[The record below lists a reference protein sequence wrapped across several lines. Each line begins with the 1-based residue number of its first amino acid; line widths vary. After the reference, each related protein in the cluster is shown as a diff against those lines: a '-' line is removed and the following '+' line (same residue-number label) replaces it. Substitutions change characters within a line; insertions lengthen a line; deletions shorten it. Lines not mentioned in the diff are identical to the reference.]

1 MNPKAQ
7 NLIGSGVVVH
17 VPSFFDELK
26 ELEEK
31 GLENVR
37 ERVFI
42 SDRCHI
48 VLDLHTL
55 VDGLEEQELGG
66 NSIGTTKRGIGP
78 TYSTKAAR
86 SGIRI
91 VDIFTKELFD
101 RKVREL
107 ARGYKLRFGKLLD
120 NYDVETEIAKFDVS
134 TVGVVESNADGCRA
148 TVRIFQTLSS
158 MQFFSSLQLKIVRH
172 KLSSREPMLCCW
184 IWTVSKSQTGQFL
197 WQH

>member
-31 GLENVR
+31 GLERVR

-55 VDGLEEQELGG
+55 VDGLEELELKG

-86 SGIRI
+86 SGVRI
-91 VDIFTKELFD
+91 VDVFNKELFD
-101 RKVREL
+101 RKVRDL
-107 ARGYKLRFGKLLD
+107 AHGYKARFGQLLAD
-120 NYDVETEIAKFDVS
+120 YDPEVEIAKFDVS
-134 TVGVVESNADGCRA
+134 IVGV
-148 TVRIFQTLSS
+148 
-158 MQFFSSLQLKIVRH
+158 
-172 KLSSREPMLCCW
+172 
-184 IWTVSKSQTGQFL
+184 
-197 WQH
+197 

>member
-1 MNPKAQ
+1 MNPRAQ

-17 VPSFFDELK
+17 VPSFFAELK

-31 GLENVR
+31 GLPNVR
-37 ERVFI
+37 ERIFI

-91 VDIFTKELFD
+91 VDVFSKEIFD
-101 RKVREL
+101 RKIREL
-107 ARGYKLRFGKLLD
+107 SRGYKLRFGSLLD
-120 NYDVETEIAKFDVS
+120 SYDVEQEIVKFDVS
-134 TVGVVESNADGCRA
+134 GPATCFSNANIVGRDSGK
-148 TVRIFQTLSS
+148 
-158 MQFFSSLQLKIVRH
+158 SLQI
-172 KLSSREPMLCCW
+172 M
-184 IWTVSKSQTGQFL
+184 
-197 WQH
+197 

>member
-1 MNPKAQ
+1 MNPAAQ

-31 GLENVR
+31 GLQNVR

-78 TYSTKAAR
+78 TYSTKASR

-91 VDIFTKELFD
+91 VDVFSKELFD
-101 RKVREL
+101 RKIREL

-134 TVGVVESNADGCRA
+134 TVGVWGVAMLMISGLPRRTC
-148 TVRIFQTLSS
+148 
-158 MQFFSSLQLKIVRH
+158 QLCH
-172 KLSSREPMLCCW
+172 
-184 IWTVSKSQTGQFL
+184 
-197 WQH
+197 